1 MIKLLVTG
9 ATGQVGRELM
19 RALAPLGT
27 VVGLDRA
34 GMDLTDADGI
44 RRAIR
49 DCKPGLIVNA
59 AAYTAVDRAE
69 SEPELAHAI
78 NAVAPGIIAQEARD
92 CGAALIHYST
102 DYVYDGLKAF
112 AYLESDAT
120 APLSVYGASKLAGEC
135 AIEAA
140 GGRHLILRT
149 SWVYGVHGK
158 NFLLT
163 IRRLAMEREEL
174 SVVNDQIG
182 APTWSRM
189 IAQATAL
196 IAARWCASTSRGGT
210 YHLSAGGQT
219 SWFEFARA
227 ILELLP
233 ADERRRLQVAGLKA
247 IPTSQYPLPA
257 KRPRNSVLSNQK
269 LERDFSIR
277 LPDWRVSL
285 SSCIEDLDPRG

>member
-1 MIKLLVTG
+1 MMKLLVTG
-9 ATGQVGRELM
+9 AAGQVGRELM

-34 GMDLTDADGI
+34 GMDLSDADGM

-120 APLSVYGASKLAGEC
+120 APLSVYGASKLAGER

-285 SSCIEDLDPRG
+285 SSCIEDLAPRG

>member
-1 MIKLLVTG
+1 MMKLLVTG
-9 ATGQVGRELM
+9 AAGQVGRELM

-34 GMDLTDADGI
+34 GMDLSDADGM

-120 APLSVYGASKLAGEC
+120 APLSVYGASKLAGER

-196 IAARWCASTSRGGT
+196 IAARWCASASRGGT

-219 SWFEFARA
+219 SWFDFARA

-233 ADERRRLQVAGLKA
+233 ADERRRLQVAGLKP

-257 KRPRNSVLSNQK
+257 KRPRNSVLSNEK
-269 LERDFSIR
+269 LEREFAIH
-277 LPDWRVSL
+277 LPNWRASL
-285 SSCIEDLDPRG
+285 SSCIEDLC

>member
-219 SWFEFARA
+219 SWFDFARA

-285 SSCIEDLDPRG
+285 SSCIEDLAPRG

>member
-219 SWFEFARA
+219 SWFDFARA